1 MWSPGREIA
10 AAAIM
15 VLLAVGATAGP
26 SSATTK
32 AAAKKAAGKTAHTK
46 APANLGDSFQAFCE
60 EWMEKL
66 HARER
71 DSTGHM
77 KWETDGTGTR
87 GTYVGY
93 SQEHTCQLHE
103 SAQVGLVTYREIK
116 YEKRGPT
123 VAEAERST
131 PQPVEIYDATEIFHF
146 KNGKWDY

>member
-1 MWSPGREIA
+1 MADHVREIMA
-10 AAAIM
+10 AA
-15 VLLAVGATAGP
+15 LLLLGAA
-26 SSATTK
+26 SAPLSAETK
-32 AAAKKAAGKTAHTK
+32 AAPKKAAKGAAAHTK
-46 APANLGDSFQAFCE
+46 APVNLANSFETFCA
-60 EWMEKL
+60 EWMDKL

-77 KWETDGTGTR
+77 KWETDGNGTH

-131 PQPVEIYDATEIFHF
+131 PQPIEIYDATEIFHF